1 LDTAIDVWQG
11 FEEISFVFV
20 TQLRPFFSLPTSMA
34 VFENFVFSWKVFNN
48 IILGS
53 QDAIVAGYPRV
64 LNTDRNQYLRYELD
78 YVM

>member
-1 LDTAIDVWQG
+1 
-11 FEEISFVFV
+11 
-20 TQLRPFFSLPTSMA
+20 MA